1 MNREDLL
8 NLIRETEDE
17 RIEAEQELI
26 EDGEEVENIFDE
38 DETVT
43 EAEDTWKDFLNTKLS
58 SVDYEEIDKKSNY
71 EKQNVRFPFYQNSIL
86 YQPNRIA
93 TENAHLYENIEDLH
107 IKKRILR
114 NMKKFD
120 DRERDFFLCH
130 ASVSGCSMYKH
141 N

>member
-1 MNREDLL
+1 MGLYETQKAKKVKKEEIMESDDEDEEGEAELNREDLL

-17 RIEAEQELI
+17 RIEAEKELI

-71 EKQNVRFPFYQNSIL
+71 EKQNVRFPFYQN
-86 YQPNRIA
+86 Y
-93 TENAHLYENIEDLH
+93 
-107 IKKRILR
+107 
-114 NMKKFD
+114 F
-120 DRERDFFLCH
+120 
-130 ASVSGCSMYKH
+130 
-141 N
+141 